1 MHVALKLYRAILREH
16 RKKLPPQMRA
26 LGDKYVGEE
35 FRHHR
40 NAKAE
45 FLPEF
50 YHAWQSYLMNL
61 HGPIEAT
68 HTALESD
75 GQPPARPPGMISNTL
90 SSSIHNIREMS
101 ENESTNTTTNGNTIS
116 TQTIKFGQDLSHE
129 IYSALSEEQKEQLN
143 KLQKEATKLSKER

>member
-40 NAKAE
+40 NAKDD
-45 FLPEF
+45 FLPQF

-61 HGPIEAT
+61 HGPIEGR
-68 HTALESD
+68 HTSIESE

-90 SSSIHNIREMS
+90 SSSIHNIREMN
-101 ENESTNTTTNGNTIS
+101 ENESANKV
-116 TQTIKFGQDLSHE
+116 TQTIKFGQDLSNE